1 MRNPDLT
8 PGEWRVAE
16 CLMEGMSN
24 KEIAHRLCNE
34 LPTIKNHIKSI
45 LHKLGAKDRTHAV
58 VILYR
63 RKCAEANEGWLV
75 NAPEA

>member
-8 PGEWRVAE
+8 PGEWRVAD
-16 CLMEGMSN
+16 LLLEGMSN
-24 KEIAHRLCNE
+24 KEIADRLCNE
-34 LPTIKNHIKSI
+34 LPTIKNHMKSI

-63 RKCAEANEGWLV
+63 RKIAEANGRWTT
-75 NAPEA
+75 